1 MGFLMIDL
9 QEQMTSKMG
18 FFVVAFTPT
27 SFHQPVFQLQAAV
40 GEAAKEFHKKIL
52 NAGSV
57 EMPAAVKNG
66 IT

>member
-1 MGFLMIDL
+1 MGFWMIDL
-9 QEQMTSKMG
+9 QEQIRSKMG
-18 FFVVAFTPT
+18 FFCCCM
-27 SFHQPVFQLQAAV
+27 HCHKNQPVFQLQAAV